1 MSTPTSSPSAVF
13 SKPLPVSCTLCAGL
27 ILGVSVFS
35 IFGAVLFSYSF
46 SSLKKW
52 GSSITSVTSE
62 GGMKFIWRRKYPSF
76 DEIHALFDRGDA
88 LMAAVDVATTLQL
101 AHEEVAKVLNTHS
114 TYRADPMRRLV
125 RTMAFIR
132 VAVRSN
138 PDERSQVASWLHKLH
153 RPITPFD
160 FNTNVFILGTIAYGL
175 GRAHQVLGGVT
186 KFDVDALVSTIMN
199 MGNMLTPI
207 DHWQD
212 MSVPTTLREVTD
224 FLSKQIKLY
233 PADLKELSVMHTQR
247 TGSLQAIMSKKRSVS
262 VRAALR
268 PNISAFMDCQPLTCL
283 KLYIFVYLVRD
294 LTCGIFVSGTP
305 NFRSGMVLSIFRKLQ
320 PIFSH
325 FHYTLCPAFLTFD
338 GLFDLLSKR
347 SPSFRSAVDNVYG
360 EIFGENAATTKCRQS
375 KEKNIGAH
383 LPQLENRT
391 PLAPQRSRIP
401 PPSCYS
407 EVIEHLKCSYLRGEL
422 QGKSVPQHLGV
433 IMDGNRRFS
442 KENHLPGGSLEGH
455 EMGARKLLEFMSWCF
470 STGVRNLTV
479 WALSDDNLKRD
490 LGELGALFKIFANY
504 TLEVALSDIPISVLD
519 IRIRIVGNRSALP
532 KKVIDVFDAAEKATG
547 GNCRFNLQLALGY
560 GGRAEATRAMK
571 RAVKFQ
577 AQDKSVS
584 IEEALSCLTPSDVSR
599 HTYSAELGLPEMD
612 AIIRTSGEKRLSGFA
627 LWETQGAEIA
637 YLESHWPALRESE
650 FLQCIVDFSR
660 RNRRFGA

>member
-1 MSTPTSSPSAVF
+1 MQRSLTRTQVFTPIDNFISIDFTLTTHFASARST
-13 SKPLPVSCTLCAGL
+13 L
-27 ILGVSVFS
+27 
-35 IFGAVLFSYSF
+35 
-46 SSLKKW
+46 W
-52 GSSITSVTSE
+52 
-62 GGMKFIWRRKYPSF
+62 KYPSF
-76 DEIHALFDRGDA
+76 EEIYALFDRGDT
-88 LMAAVDVATTLQL
+88 LTAAVDVATTLQL
-101 AHEEVAKVLNTHS
+101 AHEEVAKVLNTDS
-114 TYRADPMRRLV
+114 TYRADPKRWLV
-125 RTMAFIR
+125 RTMAVIR
-132 VAVRSN
+132 VAVQSN
-138 PDERSQVASWLHKLH
+138 PEERSQVASWLHKLH
-153 RPITPFD
+153 RPIAPFD
-160 FNTNVFILGTIAYGL
+160 FKTNVFILGTIAYGL

-186 KFDVDALVSTIMN
+186 EFEVDALVSTIMN
-199 MGNMLTPI
+199 MGNMLTPN
-207 DHWQD
+207 DHGQD
-212 MSVPTTLREVTD
+212 MSVPTTLREVTEY
-224 FLSKQIKLY
+224 LSKQIKFC
-233 PADLKELSVMHTQR
+233 PADLKELSVIHTQE
-247 TGSLQAIMSKKRSVS
+247 TGPLQAIMSKKRSVS
-262 VRAALR
+262 VREALR
-268 PNISAFMDCQPLTCL
+268 PNILPFMVFQPLTCL

-294 LTCGIFVSGTP
+294 LTRSIFVSGSP
-305 NFRSGMVLSIFRKLQ
+305 NFRSGMVLSIFQKLQ
-320 PIFSH
+320 PMFSH

-338 GLFDLLSKR
+338 GLFDLLSKH
-347 SPSFRSAVDNVYG
+347 SPSLRSAVNDVYD

-383 LPQLENRT
+383 LPQLEPRPAWARQLST
-391 PLAPQRSRIP
+391 IA
-401 PPSCYS
+401 PPSLYS

-442 KENHLPGGSLEGH
+442 KQNHLPGGSLEGH
-455 EMGARKLLEFMSWCF
+455 EMGARKLLEFTSWCF

-490 LGELGALFKIFANY
+490 LGELGGLFKLFASY
-504 TLEVALSDIPISVLD
+504 TLEVALCDIPVSVLD

-532 KKVIDVFDAAEKATG
+532 KKVIDAFDAAEKATG

-584 IEEALSCLTPSDVSR
+584 IEEALSSLTPSDVSK

-637 YLESHWPALRESE
+637 FVEPHWPALKESE